1 MGAGASACQSDSVY
15 EQMMLK
21 WDALLEQP
29 QFSIDLK
36 KPENFE
42 ELLKMEIP
50 SSGSEREFSM
60 ALREYFHSIVDKEAS
75 CVIEIPLSDEQTT
88 KKSSLQ
94 DAFKNR
100 PITAKK
106 RPNKKR
112 QQMKAQALKQNDQIF
127 SIA

>member
-1 MGAGASACQSDSVY
+1 MGAGASACQSDTIFS
-15 EQMMLK
+15 QIMNK
-21 WDALLEQP
+21 WDVLLEQP
-29 QFSIDLK
+29 QFSCDIQ

-50 SSGSEREFSM
+50 SSGPEREFSL
-60 ALREYFHSIVDKEAS
+60 ALKEYFHQVVDKES
-75 CVIEIPLSDEQTT
+75 CLIEIPLNEDQSA
-88 KKSSLQ
+88 KKTSLQ

-112 QQMKAQALKQNDQIF
+112 QQMKAQILKENDRVM